1 MWICRRSSRPCLTK
15 NKVQVKVK
23 VKAKAEATQTSTST
37 STLAFIR
44 MSISCLM
51 SDLSLTN
58 PSSRGRAASR
68 TEASRCA
75 AIAAVLLLLAA
86 TGRLFGAPVTF
97 DAVAPLPGQEN
108 FKYLWGIT
116 VHNPGPE
123 TVSVSFKVEARDAAV
138 GSVFSAK
145 TQPLVLAPGDS
156 KLTASDIK
164 LTEVSCKEGYEA
176 FTRPGR
182 VLPEGDYTYAITLD
196 PRMPQAAFF
205 LRVRATK
212 PVGLAWPL
220 NGAVVTD
227 TQPVFV
233 WTPPVVSGPIVAYQ
247 YALRVVELG
256 RGQAGLAA
264 VRRNRPVFE
273 DSRVSTTAYRIPVR
287 TAFAAGRAY
296 AWRVAVT
303 DTAGS
308 PADTGRT
315 QSQAGSFVYKP
326 AAVEEDTSTS
336 FAFLTAGSSV
346 AGNAWLV
353 VNSDVPDAE
362 FCVLEYVLGS
372 DSTSQ
377 DWHVI
382 GSFTRAERSFV
393 GTWSSDSAVLRV
405 GKAFPM
411 PAIVRATVLGSKG
424 QRSRSA
430 LLPLVINK
438 PPPPTRRGCGC

>member
-1 MWICRRSSRPCLTK
+1 M
-15 NKVQVKVK
+15 
-23 VKAKAEATQTSTST
+23 
-37 STLAFIR
+37 
-44 MSISCLM
+44 
-51 SDLSLTN
+51 
-58 PSSRGRAASR
+58 
-68 TEASRCA
+68 
-75 AIAAVLLLLAA
+75 
-86 TGRLFGAPVTF
+86 
-97 DAVAPLPGQEN
+97 
-108 FKYLWGIT
+108 
-116 VHNPGPE
+116 
-123 TVSVSFKVEARDAAV
+123 
-138 GSVFSAK
+138 FSAK
-145 TQPLVLAPGDS
+145 TQPLVLAPGDT

-164 LTEVSCKEGYEA
+164 LTEVSCKKGYEA

-182 VLPEGDYTYAITLD
+182 VLPYGNYTYIITLD

-212 PVGLAWPL
+212 PVGLVSPP

-233 WTPPVVSGPIVAYQ
+233 WTPPEVSGPVVAYQ

-264 VRRNRPVFE
+264 LRRNQPVFE
-273 DSRVSTTAYRIPVR
+273 ESRVSTTAYRIPVR
-287 TAFAAGRAY
+287 TAFAAGRTY
-296 AWRVAVT
+296 AWRVTAT

-308 PADTGRT
+308 PVDTVRT

-346 AGNAWLV
+346 AGSAWFT
-353 VNSDVPDAE
+353 VNSDAPGAE

-382 GSFTRAERSFV
+382 GSFTRAQRSFV
-393 GTWSSDSAVLRV
+393 GTWSSDSAVLRA
-405 GKAFPM
+405 GKTFPM
-411 PAIVRATVLGSKG
+411 PAIVRATVLGRKG
-424 QRSRSA
+424 QRSPSV
-430 LLPLVINK
+430 LLPLVINP
-438 PPPPTRRGCGC
+438 PPPPTRKGCGCD

>member
-1 MWICRRSSRPCLTK
+1 
-15 NKVQVKVK
+15 
-23 VKAKAEATQTSTST
+23 
-37 STLAFIR
+37 
-44 MSISCLM
+44 
-51 SDLSLTN
+51 
-58 PSSRGRAASR
+58 
-68 TEASRCA
+68 
-75 AIAAVLLLLAA
+75 
-86 TGRLFGAPVTF
+86 
-97 DAVAPLPGQEN
+97 
-108 FKYLWGIT
+108 
-116 VHNPGPE
+116 
-123 TVSVSFKVEARDAAV
+123 
-138 GSVFSAK
+138 
-145 TQPLVLAPGDS
+145 
-156 KLTASDIK
+156 
-164 LTEVSCKEGYEA
+164 LTEVSCKKGYEA

-182 VLPEGDYTYAITLD
+182 VLPEGDYTYTITLD
-196 PRMPQAAFF
+196 PRMLQAAFF

-212 PVGLAWPL
+212 PVGLAWPP

-227 TQPVFV
+227 THPVFV

-264 VRRNRPVFE
+264 

-308 PADTGRT
+308 PVDTART

-326 AAVEEDTSTS
+326 AAVERDTSTS

-346 AGNAWLV
+346 AGNAWFV
-353 VNSDVPDAE
+353 VNSDAPGAE
-362 FCVLEYVLGS
+362 LCVLEYVLGS

-393 GTWSSDSAVLRV
+393 GTWSSDSAVLRA

-424 QRSRSA
+424 RHSRSI
-430 LLPLVINK
+430 LLPLVINP
-438 PPPPTRRGCGC
+438 PPPPTRKGCGCDEHQKK